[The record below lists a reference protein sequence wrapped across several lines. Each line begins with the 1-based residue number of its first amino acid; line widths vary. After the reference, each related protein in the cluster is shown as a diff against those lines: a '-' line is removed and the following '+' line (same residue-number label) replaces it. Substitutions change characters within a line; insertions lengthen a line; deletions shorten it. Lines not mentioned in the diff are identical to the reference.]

1 MAFSLSSSGISA
13 MFSSMNGRYDAASSM
28 SSLLGQRAQLQNG
41 SYGRLM
47 KAYVK
52 KVGNGNAL
60 KAYQK
65 NGSTVT
71 DSAGLEKPHRKSG
84 STVKDSAGLEKS
96 HKKGGSTVKD
106 SASLEKSHK
115 TDSTATKA
123 AKYAKLHSSWLDNQ
137 LKSYNSAAKPV
148 TAADNSVAINTAV

>member
-71 DSAGLEKPHRKSG
+71 DSA
-84 STVKDSAGLEKS
+84 ALEKS

-106 SASLEKSHK
+106 SAALEKSHK
-115 TDSTATKA
+115 TDSAATKA

-148 TAADNSVAINTAV
+148 TAADSSVAINTAV

>member
-84 STVKDSAGLEKS
+84 STVKDSA
-96 HKKGGSTVKD
+96 
-106 SASLEKSHK
+106 ALEKSHK

>member
-84 STVKDSAGLEKS
+84 STVKDSA
-96 HKKGGSTVKD
+96 
-106 SASLEKSHK
+106 ALEKSHK
-115 TDSTATKA
+115 TASTATKA